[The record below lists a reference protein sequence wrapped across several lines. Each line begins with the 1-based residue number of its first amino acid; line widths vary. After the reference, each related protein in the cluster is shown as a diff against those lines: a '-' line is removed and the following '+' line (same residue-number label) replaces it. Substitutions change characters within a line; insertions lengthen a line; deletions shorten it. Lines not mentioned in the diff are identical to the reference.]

1 MAHPG
6 IEIGTSPAIK
16 AKGSELKD
24 FFDRY
29 CRAVTAGDLPALV
42 SAWEIPAY
50 VLSDIGAHAVG
61 SPDEI
66 AKIFAGA
73 KQQYNARGIVDTRAD
88 IVRSEWSSD
97 RIAIVSVRW
106 PLIDRNGREIGYE
119 GSTYTL
125 RRDDG
130 GTLRIRSVVMH
141 GALIENLS

>member
-1 MAHPG
+1 MRL
-6 IEIGTSPAIK
+6 IGPPYTPRPA
-16 AKGSELKD
+16 GYS
-24 FFDRY
+24 
-29 CRAVTAGDLPALV
+29 GD
-42 SAWEIPAY
+42 
-50 VLSDIGAHAVG
+50 D
-61 SPDEI
+61 
-66 AKIFAGA
+66 
-73 KQQYNARGIVDTRAD
+73 VDTRAD

-106 PLIDRNGREIGYE
+106 PLIDRNRREIGYE

>member
-6 IEIGTSPAIK
+6 IEIGTGPTTK
-16 AKGSELKD
+16 PKGSELKE

-42 SAWEIPAY
+42 AAWEIPAF
-50 VLSDIGAHAVG
+50 VLSDIGAHAVD
-61 SPDEI
+61 SPDDI
-66 AKIFAGA
+66 AKFFAGA
-73 KQQYNARGIVDTRAD
+73 KAQYTSRGIVDTRAD

-106 PLIDRNGREIGYE
+106 PLIDRNAREIGYE

-125 RRDDG
+125 CRDDS
-130 GTLRIRSVVMH
+130 GTLRIRVAVMH
-141 GALIENLS
+141 GATIDSLS